1 MSSSPYF
8 RIPVG
13 DWADAAVDW
22 VTTAWEAFFDGVSA
36 LIQSCFDGV
45 DWLLGAPPFWLVII
59 VLTALAWVAR
69 GWLGGLS
76 AAAGFL
82 VIYGMDQWDNAMDT
96 LSLVLVSSFF
106 ALVIGIPLGI
116 WASRNTVVSRAVRP
130 VLDFLQ
136 TMPAFVY
143 LIPFVVIFRVGI
155 VPAVVATIMFAIAPG
170 VRFTELGIR
179 QVDKEVVEAGQAF
192 GATPTRILYQI
203 QLPLARATIMG
214 GVNQVIMLSLS
225 MVVIAGMVGAGG
237 LGSDVVTALQRVNVG
252 LGVEAGL
259 SVVLLAVYLDRV
271 TAAFGSRSWGS
282 R

>member
-22 VTTAWEAFFDGVSA
+22 VTTAWEAFFDGVSS

-45 DWLLGAPPFWLVII
+45 DWLLAAPPFWLVII

-82 VIYGMDQWDNAMDT
+82 VIYGMDQWENAMDT

-116 WASRNTVVSRAVRP
+116 WASRSQAVSRAVRP